1 MNELTTIG
9 TQQITVKEFEGQ
21 RVVTFKDIDL
31 IHERAEGTAK
41 RNFQENKNKLV
52 KNEDYFEISRK
63 DVGTN
68 FVLTYGFDKKSPRGI
83 ILTEQGYLMLVKSF
97 TDDLAW
103 QVQRQLVN
111 NYFKSGKSLEL
122 AFQLIEEFKAE
133 IGVKIT
139 ELAEQANENHRPSH
153 KTKLDYNSII
163 KTYAVCKGDE
173 ELLKQMTLN
182 HFNATKWEDIPYSK
196 RMDISRYI
204 RTLAQELK
212 MFIQESLY

>member
-9 TQQITVKEFEGQ
+9 TQQVEVKEFKGQ

-31 IHERAEGTAK
+31 VHERPDGTAS
-41 RNFQENKNKLV
+41 RNFRDNKARFIDD
-52 KNEDYFEISRK
+52 EDYFKVCADEIRSNKMMEISNK
-63 DVGTN
+63 A
-68 FVLTYGFDKKSPRGI
+68 RGEVI
-83 ILTEQGYLMLVKSF
+83 FLTEQGYLMLVKSF

>member
-9 TQQITVKEFEGQ
+9 TQQITVKEFKGQ

-31 IHERAEGTAK
+31 IHERAEETAK
-41 RNFQENKNKLV
+41 RNFNQNKAKLI
-52 KNEDYFEISRK
+52 KDEDYFKVCVDEIR
-63 DVGTN
+63 TN
-68 FVLTYGFDKKSPRGI
+68 KIMDISNKTRGYVTL
-83 ILTEQGYLMLVKSF
+83 LTEQGYLMLVKSF